1 MVSNQATVHLFSFV
15 LRLCGFMAERRQPV
29 LGFFFFFRT
38 FSYIITLIM
47 FSVSFFVIL
56 SCTQVDERALRDI
69 MEMGFNREAARQALM
84 DNNNNLEAAL
94 NSLLTGSSGCRPGP
108 VAAESHKPQ
117 PRGLYAHI
125 HSHTHMHD
133 VGLKLKPPSSQA

>member
-1 MVSNQATVHLFSFV
+1 MLFF
-15 LRLCGFMAERRQPV
+15 A
-29 LGFFFFFRT
+29 
-38 FSYIITLIM
+38 
-47 FSVSFFVIL
+47 IL

-125 HSHTHMHD
+125 HSHTHTHRHD

>member
-1 MVSNQATVHLFSFV
+1 
-15 LRLCGFMAERRQPV
+15 
-29 LGFFFFFRT
+29 
-38 FSYIITLIM
+38 M
-47 FSVSFFVIL
+47 FSMLFFAIL

-125 HSHTHMHD
+125 HSHTHTHTDMT
-133 VGLKLKPPSSQA
+133 LA